1 MGYKLILQPIFI
13 FATHRQT
20 IYFMNHR
27 LRTMTFE
34 DIPKAMQLK
43 DAAGWNQTT
52 ADWAR
57 FLSASPEGCFVTEYC
72 GDVIGTS
79 ATIVYGGKLA
89 WIGMVIVDK
98 QYRGLGIG
106 TALLERAIRFLDSRS
121 VPTMKLD
128 ATPQGKPLYE
138 KFGFI
143 SEYDIERWMLH
154 RTTKEKAIENEPL
167 SIEGVLRMDP
177 EIFGANRSGLLC
189 SLAQE
194 APHLALVDQQEG
206 KITGYS
212 FGRRGSRADHMG
224 PWVAR
229 DEDTAERLLNSF
241 LFRSSRDLIFVDCL
255 RLNPWAIPLVKA
267 HGFGLS
273 RPLTRMFRGANTYAC
288 RPEVL
293 CATLGPE
300 FG

>member
-1 MGYKLILQPIFI
+1 MNFKLR
-13 FATHRQT
+13 A
-20 IYFMNHR
+20 
-27 LRTMTFE
+27 MTSE
-34 DIPKAMQLK
+34 DIPQAMQLK

-57 FLSASPEGCFVTEYC
+57 FLSASPEGCFVAEYR

-79 ATIVYGGKLA
+79 ATIIYEGRFA

-98 QYRGLGIG
+98 QYRGQGIG
-106 TALLERAIRFLDSRS
+106 IALLERAIRFLDSQR

-143 SEYDIERWMLH
+143 SEYDIERWMLN
-154 RTTKEKAIENEPL
+154 RTVKENVLENVPI
-167 SIEGVLRMDP
+167 SIEDVLLIDR
-177 EIFGANRSGLLC
+177 EVFGADRSGLLR

-194 APHLALVDQQEG
+194 APHLTLVDQQEG

-212 FGRRGSRADHMG
+212 FGRLGSRADHMG
-224 PWVAR
+224 PWVAHN
-229 DEDTAERLLNSF
+229 EDAAERLLNSF
-241 LFRSSRDLIFVDCL
+241 LLRSSRELIFVDCL

-267 HGFGLS
+267 RGFEFS
-273 RPLTRMFRGANTYAC
+273 RPLTRMFRGTNRYAGQV
-288 RPEVL
+288 ELL
-293 CATLGPE
+293 CASLGPE

>member
-1 MGYKLILQPIFI
+1 
-13 FATHRQT
+13 
-20 IYFMNHR
+20 MNFR

-34 DIPKAMQLK
+34 DIPEAMRLK

-52 ADWAR
+52 TDWAR
-57 FLSASPEGCFVTEYC
+57 FLSASPEGCFVAEHH

-79 ATIVYGGKLA
+79 ATIIYEGRLA

-98 QYRGLGIG
+98 QYRGQGIG
-106 TALLERAIRFLDSRS
+106 IALLERAIRFLDSQR

-138 KFGFI
+138 KFGFV
-143 SEYDIERWMLH
+143 SEYDIERWMLN
-154 RTTKEKAIENEPL
+154 RTVKEHAMENGPI
-167 SIEGVLRMDP
+167 SIEDILLIDQ
-177 EIFGANRSGLLC
+177 EIFGASRSGLLR

-194 APHLALVDQQEG
+194 APHLTLADQQEG

-212 FGRRGSRADHMG
+212 FGRLGSRADHMG

-229 DEDTAERLLNSF
+229 NEDVAERLLNSF
-241 LFRSSRDLIFVDCL
+241 LLRSSREFIFVDCL
-255 RLNPWAIPLVKA
+255 RLNPWAVPLVKA
-267 HGFGLS
+267 RGFELS
-273 RPLTRMFRGANTYAC
+273 RPLTRMFRGTNGYAGQV
-288 RPEVL
+288 EL
-293 CATLGPE
+293 HCASLGPE